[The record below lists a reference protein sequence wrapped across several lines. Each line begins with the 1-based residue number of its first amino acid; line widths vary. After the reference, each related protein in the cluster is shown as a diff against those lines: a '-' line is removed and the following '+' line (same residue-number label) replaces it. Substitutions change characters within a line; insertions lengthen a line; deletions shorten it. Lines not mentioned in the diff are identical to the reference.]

1 MSKIL
6 ARGPFVV
13 LKQINLGLCSKYIIL
28 EELYKT
34 ILKLFNY
41 YGQKCLGR
49 TRCLFSIFSLILL
62 EFENVSDVHV

>member
-34 ILKLFNY
+34 EIIHSLWPEVSRWDKMFIFNFFFDSF
-41 YGQKCLGR
+41 R
-49 TRCLFSIFSLILL
+49 
-62 EFENVSDVHV
+62 V